1 MAKKDELNFETDN
14 KMASSEKLKALQA
27 TMEKIEKNFGK
38 GSIMKMGDDSVE
50 QVEVC
55 LLYTSPFL
63 VAVSIRESVESTQP
77 MQPNIISTKSNI
89 WIS

>member
-27 TMEKIEKNFGK
+27 AMEKIEKSFGK

-50 QVEVC
+50 QVSDPDRLYC
-55 LLYTSPFL
+55 LERGTWCWRLP
-63 VAVSIRESVESTQP
+63 
-77 MQPNIISTKSNI
+77 
-89 WIS
+89 

>member
-50 QVEVC
+50 QVEVIPTGSIALKTVKSMNAD
-55 LLYTSPFL
+55 LLFFL
-63 VAVSIRESVESTQP
+63 PYS
-77 MQPNIISTKSNI
+77 
-89 WIS
+89 